1 MPRMT
6 YDPSACITCGACC
19 SAFRVSFYWQEAQ
32 QRGIEEA
39 SLVQITPWR
48 VAFAGTERQPPRCV
62 HLDGVVGEKTGCRIY
77 EQRPHPCREV
87 QPGDEKCQ
95 QARAAHGMPPLPPSC
110 QSQII

>member
-1 MPRMT
+1 M
-6 YDPSACITCGACC
+6 
-19 SAFRVSFYWQEAQ
+19 
-32 QRGIEEA
+32 
-39 SLVQITPWR
+39 
-48 VAFAGTERQPPRCV
+48 

-77 EQRPHPCREV
+77 QKRPHPCREV